1 MGVPASLGE
10 GGTGASLVEIS
21 GFLLISRSKDL
32 LLVRRLGEGGTG
44 SSLVGISSFLLS
56 IMLKELLLD
65 TTGASLVGISSF
77 LLSIML
83 KELLLDTTGSSL
95 VGTSTFFL
103 SISRSKEL
111 LRRMVLNDFGGGL
124 GGSSRARSLRSMAAR
139 SLRSMACFERSADS
153 SHDLAASSAHDESH
167 SGEALDA
174 STPDGILG
182 ESAGTRTAK
191 TSPGISVCT
200 PTSCCD
206 ATSRMFVFGSES
218 KEQLLRRA
226 NPEFGELRRM
236 VAFGVVRAALGG
248 ELRRMVALDGVCGEG
263 DWLDDFTSLTCF
275 ERSVMCGDVLAV
287 SGAHS
292 GAASHASAAAGTIRN
307 ERAHAVLAAPMLA
320 ARSCRRFRRG
330 IKHGRD
336 TRCTSG
342 SGQA

>member
-1 MGVPASLGE
+1 M
-10 GGTGASLVEIS
+10 
-21 GFLLISRSKDL
+21 
-32 LLVRRLGEGGTG
+32 
-44 SSLVGISSFLLS
+44 
-56 IMLKELLLD
+56 
-65 TTGASLVGISSF
+65 GISSF

-124 GGSSRARSLRSMAAR
+124 GGSSRSRSLRSMAAR

-191 TSPGISVCT
+191 PSPGMSVCT

-206 ATSRMFVFGSES
+206 ATPPVFVFGSES

-248 ELRRMVALDGVCGEG
+248 ELRRMVDLDGVGGEG

-275 ERSVMCGDVLAV
+275 ERSVMCDDVLAV

-292 GAASHASAAAGTIRN
+292 GGASHASAAAGTIRN

-320 ARSCRRFRRG
+320 ARS
-330 IKHGRD
+330 
-336 TRCTSG
+336 
-342 SGQA
+342 

>member
-32 LLVRRLGEGGTG
+32 LLVRSLGEGG
-44 SSLVGISSFLLS
+44 
-56 IMLKELLLD
+56 
-65 TTGASLVGISSF
+65 TGASLVGISSF

-83 KELLLDTTGSSL
+83 KELLLDMTGSSPVGTSSFLLSIMLKELLLDMTGSSL

-124 GGSSRARSLRSMAAR
+124 GGSSRSRSLRSMAAR
-139 SLRSMACFERSADS
+139 SLRSMACFERSASS

-174 STPDGILG
+174 STPDGILLG

-191 TSPGISVCT
+191 PSPGISVCT

-206 ATSRMFVFGSES
+206 ATSPVFVFGRES

-226 NPEFGELRRM
+226 NPEFGLLRRM

-248 ELRRMVALDGVCGEG
+248 ELRRMVALDGVGGEG

-275 ERSVMCGDVLAV
+275 ERSVIYGDVLAV

-292 GAASHASAAAGTIRN
+292 GGASHASAAAGTIRN
-307 ERAHAVLAAPMLA
+307 ERAHAGLAAPMLA
-320 ARSCRRFRRG
+320 ARSCGGRVGRF
-330 IKHGRD
+330 
-336 TRCTSG
+336 CCCC
-342 SGQA
+342 

>member
-1 MGVPASLGE
+1 M
-10 GGTGASLVEIS
+10 
-21 GFLLISRSKDL
+21 
-32 LLVRRLGEGGTG
+32 
-44 SSLVGISSFLLS
+44 
-56 IMLKELLLD
+56 
-65 TTGASLVGISSF
+65 
-77 LLSIML
+77 
-83 KELLLDTTGSSL
+83 
-95 VGTSTFFL
+95 GTSTFFL

-124 GGSSRARSLRSMAAR
+124 GGSSRSRSLRSMAAR

-191 TSPGISVCT
+191 PSPGMSVCT

-206 ATSRMFVFGSES
+206 ATPPVFVFGSES

-263 DWLDDFTSLTCF
+263 
-275 ERSVMCGDVLAV
+275 A
-287 SGAHS
+287 
-292 GAASHASAAAGTIRN
+292 
-307 ERAHAVLAAPMLA
+307 
-320 ARSCRRFRRG
+320 RRG
-330 IKHGRD
+330 AWSTVQG
-336 TRCTSG
+336 TPSLSALEQC
-342 SGQA
+342 

>member
-65 TTGASLVGISSF
+65 TTG
-77 LLSIML
+77 
-83 KELLLDTTGSSL
+83 SSL

-103 SISRSKEL
+103 SIRRSKEL

-174 STPDGILG
+174 SNPDGILG

-191 TSPGISVCT
+191 PSPGMSVCT

-206 ATSRMFVFGSES
+206 ATPPVFVFGSES

-292 GAASHASAAAGTIRN
+292 GGASHASAAAGTIRN
-307 ERAHAVLAAPMLA
+307 ERAHAGWPPQCSPHAREVAAFVVFS
-320 ARSCRRFRRG
+320 ARDDMRRG
-330 IKHGRD
+330 VSCVYMYSTVH
-336 TRCTSG
+336 S
-342 SGQA
+342 

>member
-32 LLVRRLGEGGTG
+32 LLVRSLGEGG
-44 SSLVGISSFLLS
+44 
-56 IMLKELLLD
+56 
-65 TTGASLVGISSF
+65 TGASLVGISSF

-124 GGSSRARSLRSMAAR
+124 GGSSRSRSLRSMAAR

-206 ATSRMFVFGSES
+206 ATPPVFVFGSES

-248 ELRRMVALDGVCGEG
+248 ELRRMVDLDGVGGEG

-275 ERSVMCGDVLAV
+275 ERSVIHGDVLAV

-292 GAASHASAAAGTIRN
+292 GGASHASAAAGTIRN
-307 ERAHAVLAAPMLA
+307 ERAHAGWPPQCSPHAREVAAFVVFS
-320 ARSCRRFRRG
+320 ARDDMRRG
-330 IKHGRD
+330 VSCVYMYSTVH
-336 TRCTSG
+336 S
-342 SGQA
+342 

>member
-65 TTGASLVGISSF
+65 TTG
-77 LLSIML
+77 
-83 KELLLDTTGSSL
+83 SSL

-103 SISRSKEL
+103 SIRRSKEL

-292 GAASHASAAAGTIRN
+292 GGASHASAAAGTIRN
-307 ERAHAVLAAPMLA
+307 ERAHAGWPPQCSPHAREVAAFVVFS
-320 ARSCRRFRRG
+320 ARDDMRRG
-330 IKHGRD
+330 VSCVYMYSTVH
-336 TRCTSG
+336 S
-342 SGQA
+342 

>member
-32 LLVRRLGEGGTG
+32 LLVRSLGEGG
-44 SSLVGISSFLLS
+44 
-56 IMLKELLLD
+56 
-65 TTGASLVGISSF
+65 TGASLVGISSF

-124 GGSSRARSLRSMAAR
+124 GGSSRSRSLRSMAAR

-191 TSPGISVCT
+191 PSPGMSVCT

-206 ATSRMFVFGSES
+206 ATPPVFVFGSES

-248 ELRRMVALDGVCGEG
+248 ELRRMVDLDGVGGEG

-275 ERSVMCGDVLAV
+275 ERSVIHGDVLAV

-292 GAASHASAAAGTIRN
+292 GGASHASAAAGTIRN
-307 ERAHAVLAAPMLA
+307 ERAHAGWPPQCSPHAREVAAFVVFS
-320 ARSCRRFRRG
+320 ARDDMRRG
-330 IKHGRD
+330 VSCVYMYSTVH
-336 TRCTSG
+336 S
-342 SGQA
+342 

>member
-32 LLVRRLGEGGTG
+32 LLVRRLGEGG
-44 SSLVGISSFLLS
+44 
-56 IMLKELLLD
+56 
-65 TTGASLVGISSF
+65 TGASLVGISSF

-124 GGSSRARSLRSMAAR
+124 GGSSRSRSLRSMAAR

-191 TSPGISVCT
+191 PSPGMSVCT

-206 ATSRMFVFGSES
+206 ATPPVFVFGSES

-292 GAASHASAAAGTIRN
+292 GGASHASAAAGTIRN
-307 ERAHAVLAAPMLA
+307 ERAHAGWPPQCSPHAREVAAFVVFS
-320 ARSCRRFRRG
+320 ARDDMRRG
-330 IKHGRD
+330 VSCVYMYSTVH
-336 TRCTSG
+336 S
-342 SGQA
+342 

>member
-1 MGVPASLGE
+1 M
-10 GGTGASLVEIS
+10 EIS

-32 LLVRRLGEGGTG
+32 LLVRSLGEGG
-44 SSLVGISSFLLS
+44 
-56 IMLKELLLD
+56 
-65 TTGASLVGISSF
+65 TGASLVGISSF
-77 LLSIML
+77 LLSVML
-83 KELLLDTTGSSL
+83 KELLLDMTGSSL

-124 GGSSRARSLRSMAAR
+124 GGSSRSRSLRSMAAR

-191 TSPGISVCT
+191 PSPGMSVCT

-206 ATSRMFVFGSES
+206 ATPPVFVFGSES

-248 ELRRMVALDGVCGEG
+248 ELRRMVDLDGVGGEG

-275 ERSVMCGDVLAV
+275 ERSVMCDDVLAV

-292 GAASHASAAAGTIRN
+292 GGASHASAAAGTIRN
-307 ERAHAVLAAPMLA
+307 ERAHAGWPPQCSPHAREVAAFVVFS
-320 ARSCRRFRRG
+320 ARDDMRRG
-330 IKHGRD
+330 VSCVYMYSTVH
-336 TRCTSG
+336 S
-342 SGQA
+342 

>member
-32 LLVRRLGEGGTG
+32 LLVRSLGEGG
-44 SSLVGISSFLLS
+44 
-56 IMLKELLLD
+56 
-65 TTGASLVGISSF
+65 TGASLVGISSF

-83 KELLLDTTGSSL
+83 KELLLDMTGSSPVGISSFLLSIMLKELLLAMTGSSL

-124 GGSSRARSLRSMAAR
+124 GGSSRSRSLRSMAAR

-200 PTSCCD
+200 PTSRCD
-206 ATSRMFVFGSES
+206 ATPVFVFGSES

-226 NPEFGELRRM
+226 NPEFGLLRRM

-292 GAASHASAAAGTIRN
+292 GGASHASAAAGTIRN
-307 ERAHAVLAAPMLA
+307 ERAHAGLAAPMLA
-320 ARSCRRFRRG
+320 ARSSGRRVRRFFCAR
-330 IKHGRD
+330 
-336 TRCTSG
+336 
-342 SGQA
+342 

>member
-21 GFLLISRSKDL
+21 GFLLIISRSKEL
-32 LLVRRLGEGGTG
+32 LLVRSLGEGGTG
-44 SSLVGISSFLLS
+44 ESLVGISSFLLS
-56 IMLKELLLD
+56 IMLKELLL
-65 TTGASLVGISSF
+65 A
-77 LLSIML
+77 M
-83 KELLLDTTGSSL
+83 TGSSL

-191 TSPGISVCT
+191 PSPGISVCT
-200 PTSCCD
+200 PTFRCD
-206 ATSRMFVFGSES
+206 ATSPVLLFGSES

-292 GAASHASAAAGTIRN
+292 GGASHASAAAGTIRN
-307 ERAHAVLAAPMLA
+307 ERAHAAGRPNARRTLLRSPRSSFYLREMTCDAASRA
-320 ARSCRRFRRG
+320 STQR
-330 IKHGRD
+330 HN
-336 TRCTSG
+336 
-342 SGQA
+342 